1 VAKTEKNP
9 GEKLVVKNRRAT
21 FDYDIDDVFE
31 AGIVLVGSEVK
42 SMREGRVEIVDA
54 FASVDRGEV
63 WLKQLH
69 IGPFERAAAF
79 PHDIR
84 RARKLLLHKNEIVR
98 IERALT
104 REGYTLIPLRLYF
117 KDGRVKVEVGLARGK
132 KLHDKRA
139 DMAKKTADRE
149 ARAAMN
155 RGRKGA

>member
-1 VAKTEKNP
+1 MAKAEKNP

-84 RARKLLLHKNEIVR
+84 RARKLLLHKSEIVR

-117 KDGRVKVEVGLARGK
+117 KEGRVKVEVGLARGK
-132 KLHDKRA
+132 KLHDKRDA
-139 DMAKKTADRE
+139 ARDRE
-149 ARAAMN
+149 DRREMDRAMRARS
-155 RGRKGA
+155 